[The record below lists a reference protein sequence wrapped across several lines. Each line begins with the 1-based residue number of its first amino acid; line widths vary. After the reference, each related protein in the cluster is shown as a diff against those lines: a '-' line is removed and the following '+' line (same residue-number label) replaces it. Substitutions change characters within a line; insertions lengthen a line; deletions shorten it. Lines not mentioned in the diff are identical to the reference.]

1 MVGRVAGVGSGAVGL
16 LRGEVAHIA
25 PAVAADAD
33 AGIAAAALDDRSLSI
48 GTVNTSHKLLK
59 RGLVLELVNDGV
71 QRLGSLLI
79 VSLVVT
85 HHGSLGSAGIDGRSP
100 DQT

>member
-1 MVGRVAGVGSGAVGL
+1 M
-16 LRGEVAHIA
+16 
-25 PAVAADAD
+25 AADAD
-33 AGIAAAALDDRSLSI
+33 TGIAAAALDDRSLSI

-71 QRLGSLLI
+71 QRLSSLLI

-85 HHGSLGSAGIDGRSP
+85 HHGSLGSAGIDCRGS

>member
-1 MVGRVAGVGSGAVGL
+1 MVGRVAGVGSGPSL
-16 LRGEVAHIA
+16 LRGEVAHIT

-33 AGIAAAALDDRSLSI
+33 TGIAAAPLDDRSLSI
-48 GTVNTSHKLLK
+48 GAVDTSHKLLE
-59 RGLVLELVNDGV
+59 RGLMLELVNDGV
-71 QRLGSLLI
+71 QGLGSFLV

-85 HHGSLGSAGIDGRSP
+85 HHGSLGSAGVDGSCS

>member
-1 MVGRVAGVGSGAVGL
+1 MVGRVAGVGSGPGL
-16 LRGEVAHIA
+16 LRGEVAHIT
-25 PAVAADAD
+25 PTVAADAD
-33 AGIAAAALDDRSLSI
+33 TGIAAAALDDRSLSI

-71 QRLGSLLI
+71 QRLGSLLV

-85 HHGSLGSAGIDGRSP
+85 HHGSLGSDGIDCRGS
-100 DQT
+100 DQA

>member
-33 AGIAAAALDDRSLSI
+33 AGIATAALDDRALSI
-48 GTVNTSHKLLK
+48 GAVDTSDKLLK
-59 RGLVLELVNDGV
+59 GGLMLELLNDGV
-71 QRLGSLLI
+71 QGLGSLLV

-85 HHGSLGSAGIDGRSP
+85 HHGPLGSAGIDGR
-100 DQT
+100 